1 MTETEL
7 DKQTGLV
14 ADLTRRVDELQV
26 AADEAVKL
34 KDQMDEYEHYIS
46 ASCLLWLRLL
56 SAGIGTRLIDW
67 QRQRTS
73 WRSTRRSCR
82 KVQTYATKSE

>member
-1 MTETEL
+1 MSRQKSEENLALTETEL

-34 KDQMDEYEHYIS
+34 KDQMDE
-46 ASCLLWLRLL
+46 
-56 SAGIGTRLIDW
+56 
-67 QRQRTS
+67 
-73 WRSTRRSCR
+73 
-82 KVQTYATKSE
+82 

>member
-1 MTETEL
+1 MSVYGESCGCYHVWCAWDGEANGTLRRQKSEENLALTETEL

-34 KDQMDEYEHYIS
+34 KDQMDEYGAPMHCDIFVTN
-46 ASCLLWLRLL
+46 
-56 SAGIGTRLIDW
+56 IH
-67 QRQRTS
+67 
-73 WRSTRRSCR
+73 
-82 KVQTYATKSE
+82 